1 MVLIEFEKPCDRLH
15 KRFMLKVAQLFGI
28 RNFIELS
35 RFELCFSLFDLVQ
48 LGTIS
53 VIVMQFL

>member
-1 MVLIEFEKPCDRLH
+1 
-15 KRFMLKVAQLFGI
+15 MLKVAQLFGI

-35 RFELCFSLFDLVQ
+35 RFELSFSLFDLVQ

-53 VIVMQFL
+53 VIVKQFL